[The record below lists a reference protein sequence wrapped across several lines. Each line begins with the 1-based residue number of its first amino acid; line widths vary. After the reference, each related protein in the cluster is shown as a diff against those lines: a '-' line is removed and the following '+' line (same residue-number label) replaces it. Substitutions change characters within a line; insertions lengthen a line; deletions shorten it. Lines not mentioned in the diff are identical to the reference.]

1 MSLKKRKL
9 ESVLTLKQRMAALLC
24 VERELAVEEE
34 QRKSYDDIAAEIGIT
49 DRTLYNWRTQN
60 KDFIDYVNILSDEI
74 FEAKR
79 PVVYKQLLK
88 LIEGTQPSVKA
99 MDLYLR
105 RHGLLTD
112 KTVVENTNGD
122 SGKSND
128 DIEKEI
134 AELDGLLETDEK
146 NE

>member
-1 MSLKKRKL
+1 MSLKKKKL
-9 ESVLTLKQRMAALLC
+9 ESKLTLPQRTAALLC
-24 VERELAVEEE
+24 IERDLGEGTKNKTYEE
-34 QRKSYDDIAAEIGIT
+34 IAAELNISESC
-49 DRTLYNWRTQN
+49 LYKWRTQN
-60 KDFIDYVNILSDEI
+60 KDFIEYLNLISDEF
-74 FEAKR
+74 FESKR
-79 PVVYKQLLK
+79 SVVYKQLMK

-134 AELDGLLETDEK
+134 AELDDLLEADEK